1 MFLTGTLWPSSHIDV
16 ATDIMGDFAILAG
29 NNLREQSKG

>member
-1 MFLTGTLWPSSHIDV
+1 MFLTGTLWFSFHINV
-16 ATDIMGDFAILAG
+16 ATDIIGDFAISVG